1 MAREKPDYRQ
11 NLELI
16 NAVYPGKAALNY
28 LEISQLFGYSKVT
41 AQRKWGTHFNKI
53 CSGVPVTT
61 IARLMCA

>member
-16 NAVYPGKAALNY
+16 ISVYPGKAALTY
-28 LEISQLFGYSKVT
+28 AEISKLFNYSKVT
-41 AQRKWGTHFNKI
+41 AQRKWGIHFNKM
-53 CSGVPVTT
+53 CSGVPVTI

>member
-16 NAVYPGKAALNY
+16 NSVYPGKAALTY

-41 AQRKWGTHFNKI
+41 AQRKW
-53 CSGVPVTT
+53 
-61 IARLMCA
+61 

>member
-16 NAVYPGKAALNY
+16 NSVYPGKVALTY
-28 LEISQLFGYSKVT
+28 LEISRLFGYSKVT
-41 AQRKWGTHFNKI
+41 AQRKWGSHFNKI